1 MTLPS
6 SKAIGGQRKEAMMS
20 VMQSEV
26 FEAFRAIDV
35 PENKAMRAAIALSR
49 GDDVTSIKSEL
60 MLIKW
65 MMGFVLAFQIGIF
78 AKLFLT

>member
-1 MTLPS
+1 
-6 SKAIGGQRKEAMMS
+6 MS

-35 PENKAMRAAIALSR
+35 PEEKAMKAATALSR
-49 GDDVTSIKSEL
+49 RDDDVISIKSEL

-65 MMGFVLAFQIGIF
+65 MMGFVLAFQVGIF
-78 AKLFLT
+78 ARLIM